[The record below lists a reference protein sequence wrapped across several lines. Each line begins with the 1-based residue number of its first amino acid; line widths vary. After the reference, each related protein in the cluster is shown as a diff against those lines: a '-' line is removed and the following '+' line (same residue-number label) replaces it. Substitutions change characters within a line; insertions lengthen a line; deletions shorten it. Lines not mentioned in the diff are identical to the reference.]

1 MPSTQDSVSTPSE
14 AQTPPTATTTA
25 PSSPPNM
32 ADETPAMSTIM
43 TDEEAKKMEE
53 LEKQAHDQN
62 LKEQRKSIAA
72 QKRMAAKRKNALS
85 KEEAE
90 IKAKQLDELLSK
102 SEAFSS
108 ILKGKTQALG
118 RVGTDMDGKALGEH
132 DLAMATQPKIMT
144 GGTMRDYQLEG
155 LTWMYEICLQ
165 GMSGILADEMGLG
178 KTIQTIGL
186 IAKLREDGWNG
197 PHLIAAPLSTLS
209 NWISEF
215 RKWCPS
221 VPVVLYHGD
230 PATR

>member
-1 MPSTQDSVSTPSE
+1 
-14 AQTPPTATTTA
+14 
-25 PSSPPNM
+25 
-32 ADETPAMSTIM
+32 M
-43 TDEEAKKMEE
+43 TDEEAKKLEEMER
-53 LEKQAHDQN
+53 QAHDQN

-85 KEEAE
+85 KDEAE

-118 RVGTDMDGKALGEH
+118 RVGTGMDGKALGEH
-132 DLAMATQPKIMT
+132 DLTMATQPKIMT

-197 PHLIAAPLSTLS
+197 PHLITAPLSTLS